1 MFPISSAILE
11 RIDECRDVLESCSE
25 RLLPLVDWKPTESF
39 NVEVQNDTT
48 DFYRFFDATPHAEF
62 LYACV
67 QQTIEEDLPYE
78 TEFLRRYDQFR
89 ASVEAMFDMPERTMD
104 LLFRF
109 LNQNEGKLSAR
120 ARRKEF
126 AALSDTET
134 ARVEA
139 IYRDLFADD
148 GGETIG

>member
-1 MFPISSAILE
+1 
-11 RIDECRDVLESCSE
+11 
-25 RLLPLVDWKPTESF
+25 
-39 NVEVQNDTT
+39 
-48 DFYRFFDATPHAEF
+48 
-62 LYACV
+62 
-67 QQTIEEDLPYE
+67 
-78 TEFLRRYDQFR
+78 
-89 ASVEAMFDMPERTMD
+89 MPERTMD

-120 ARRKEF
+120 AWRKEF

-134 ARVEA
+134 ACVEA

>member
-1 MFPISSAILE
+1 MPGLSQPKQIRTETRSGP
-11 RIDECRDVLESCSE
+11 DEVSGITCPPQEAHSTLWRNYIRHLHHASRS
-25 RLLPLVDWKPTESF
+25 
-39 NVEVQNDTT
+39 Q
-48 DFYRFFDATPHAEF
+48 DFAKSIIFRGVRVF
-62 LYACV
+62 LV
-67 QQTIEEDLPYE
+67 QQTIDEDLPYE

-89 ASVEAMFDMPERTMD
+89 ASVETMFDMPERTMD

-120 ARRKEF
+120 ARRREF

-148 GGETIG
+148 GGASIG

>member
-1 MFPISSAILE
+1 
-11 RIDECRDVLESCSE
+11 
-25 RLLPLVDWKPTESF
+25 
-39 NVEVQNDTT
+39 
-48 DFYRFFDATPHAEF
+48 
-62 LYACV
+62 
-67 QQTIEEDLPYE
+67 
-78 TEFLRRYDQFR
+78 
-89 ASVEAMFDMPERTMD
+89 MFDMPERTMD

-134 ARVEA
+134 AGVEA